1 MKIALF
7 GLGAM
12 GEPMAGHLLKAG
24 YKVSTA
30 IHHSR
35 AAADRLAS
43 SGLEVC
49 DSSAQAVSGA
59 EIVITILPTDKEVL
73 EFLTDVTLAD
83 AMAPGTVILE
93 MSSTTTGAVQQIE
106 HFYASRG
113 IQIVDAPVSG
123 GVAGAQ
129 NGRLTVFGA
138 GPEEAQQ
145 KVRLV
150 LDVFSATVYSLG
162 PCGMGKTIK
171 NLDNLLSMYNLMGLC
186 EAYHIAMKN
195 GVDPQLFYEV
205 IGSNSGASRAL
216 TNRWP
221 KLVNGDFEPGFT
233 LRLARKDIKNAL
245 ALGESIPLPM
255 SGMLYQLMTAAE
267 KFDDEDVNALRK
279 LFE

>member
-1 MKIALF
+1 MRIGLADKHLIDGILYLALLHAQAA
-7 GLGAM
+7 GGIPLGIDVD
-12 GEPMAGHLLKAG
+12 GQHLLPQRRQTGAQVDVG
-24 YKVSTA
+24 GGFPHPA
-30 IHHSR
+30 LLICNG
-35 AAADRLAS
+35 DNLA
-43 SGLEVC
+43 
-49 DSSAQAVSGA
+49 Q
-59 EIVITILPTDKEVL
+59 ITILPTDKEVL

-171 NLDNLLSMYNLMGLC
+171 NLDKLLSLYNLMGLC

-233 LRLARKDIKNAL
+233 YRFL
-245 ALGESIPLPM
+245 
-255 SGMLYQLMTAAE
+255 
-267 KFDDEDVNALRK
+267 
-279 LFE
+279 